1 MCSFTDKLRTA
12 KNFELLLERD
22 EITWTLKIVQD
33 ENYNKEHKVDELML
47 SKCLLCV
54 SSFKNTFLHQ
64 TSFHPSFLPFD
75 ESKKELFSRFLF
87 ISSIMFFCSL

>member
-47 SKCLLCV
+47 SKCLLCA
-54 SSFKNTFLHQ
+54 SSFKNTFLHR

>member
-22 EITWTLKIVQD
+22 EITWTLKIAQD

-47 SKCLLCV
+47 SKHILSV
-54 SSFKNTFLHQ
+54 SSFKKHIF
-64 TSFHPSFLPFD
+64 TSNL
-75 ESKKELFSRFLF
+75 
-87 ISSIMFFCSL
+87 ISSFIFTV

>member
-22 EITWTLKIVQD
+22 EITWTLRIAQD

-47 SKCLLCV
+47 SKHILSV
-54 SSFKNTFLHQ
+54 SS
-64 TSFHPSFLPFD
+64 
-75 ESKKELFSRFLF
+75 
-87 ISSIMFFCSL
+87 